1 MPDRYQNSIRYF
13 GLLAP
18 YKQRRTK
25 AAALN
30 ALLRQTPRPHPP
42 RLLYADS
49 IKRDFGYDP
58 LIESKGQRMTRFSD
72 ELAGKSR
79 ELSELEAVV
88 KAKDEKLLVA
98 QNAQAELIR
107 KQPELDDAKLELDLT
122 VQTRVQESLTVI
134 RDKAKHKAEEELKL
148 KISERDGGSRY
159 K

>member
-1 MPDRYQNSIRYF
+1 
-13 GLLAP
+13 
-18 YKQRRTK
+18 
-25 AAALN
+25 
-30 ALLRQTPRPHPP
+30 
-42 RLLYADS
+42 
-49 IKRDFGYDP
+49 
-58 LIESKGQRMTRFSD
+58 
-72 ELAGKSR
+72 
-79 ELSELEAVV
+79 V